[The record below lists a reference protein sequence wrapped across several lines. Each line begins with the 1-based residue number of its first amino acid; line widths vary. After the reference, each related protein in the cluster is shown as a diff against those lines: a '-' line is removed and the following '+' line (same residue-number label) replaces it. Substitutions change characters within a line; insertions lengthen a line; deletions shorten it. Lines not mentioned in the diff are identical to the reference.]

1 MSIKIFEL
9 KRMTGMIKEFQINN
23 QDNNYQENL
32 NQEYALMSKDEIWKL
47 QNQINDFGSRLT
59 GNYAHQKYIELLKRE
74 LEKYNLDIYEDSH
87 TFDKWEAKH
96 WSLSI
101 QHENGEK
108 EEVPTPFYY
117 PYSGE
122 TNEAGVTGEL
132 VYCKRGL
139 GMFKK
144 AKGKIA
150 IVEVS
155 LPTLPTSLILKKR
168 SVYPSTVKLPKTLT
182 NAVIGSVLCGPD
194 LKEAKKYGVLGVI
207 CVWKKLSA
215 CNANGQGLPFTTSYQ
230 GCPSLWVNQTVGD
243 RLIQLAKSSA
253 KATLTLE
260 ADVEKGAISKT
271 LYAVLP
277 GKNTKE
283 TIIISTHTD
292 GPNACEE
299 NGGIALLSLARY
311 FEKIPQEQ
319 RLRTMIFVF
328 ATGHFQIPQ
337 FGVREGQ
344 ATSRWLENHPELW
357 DGKGNNKKA
366 VAGVTIEHLG
376 CKEWRDNSKHVNYG
390 QTNPIELELVY
401 TGNKI
406 MNQIYLNAMS
416 GRLKARSVT
425 LRPRNGIYFGE
436 GQPLYQVGIP
446 TISLVPGPDYLCKE
460 SANGEIDKLDVGLME
475 EQVQTFLKLLIEIDK
490 TSTEVLGVPQRQ
502 SFGIF

>member
-1 MSIKIFEL
+1 MIEMEKKFE
-9 KRMTGMIKEFQINN
+9 TNN
-23 QDNNYQENL
+23 QEKHYQENL
-32 NQEYALMSKDEIWKL
+32 NQEYTFISKDEIWKL
-47 QNQINDFGSRLT
+47 QKQINDLGPRLT
-59 GNYAHQKYIELLKRE
+59 GNFAHQKYIELLKRE
-74 LEKYNLDIYEDSH
+74 LENSNLVVCEDSH

-101 QHENGEK
+101 QNANGEK
-108 EEVPTPFYY
+108 EEVSTTFYY

-122 TNEAGVTGEL
+122 TNEEGITGEL
-132 VYCKRGL
+132 IFCKGGL

-144 AKGKIA
+144 AMGKIA

-155 LPTLPTSLILKKR
+155 IPTIPTSAILKKR
-168 SVYPSTVKLPKTLT
+168 NVYPSTVKLPKTLT
-182 NAVIGSVLCGPD
+182 NAVIGSVLRGPN

-207 CVWKKLSA
+207 CIWKKLSVD
-215 CNANGQGLPFTTSYQ
+215 NANGQGLPFTTGYQ
-230 GCPSLWVNQTVGD
+230 GCPSLWVNHIVGD
-243 RLIQLAKSSA
+243 KLIQLAKLRT
-253 KATLTLE
+253 KATLTLQ
-260 ADVEKGAISKT
+260 ANVEKGAISKT
-271 LYAVLP
+271 LYTVLP

-283 TIIISTHTD
+283 TIIINTHTD

-299 NGGIALLSLARY
+299 NGGIALLLLARY
-311 FEKIPQEQ
+311 FEKIPQKQ

-357 DGKGNNKKA
+357 DGKGKNKKA

-376 CKEWRDNSKHVNYG
+376 CKEWRDNSKGVNYG

-401 TGNKI
+401 TGNEV
-406 MNQIYLNAMS
+406 MNQIYLDAMRL
-416 GRLKARSVT
+416 RLKARSIT

-460 SANGEIDKLDVGLME
+460 SKNGEIDKLDVELME
-475 EQVQTFLKLLIEIDK
+475 EQIQTFLKVLIEIDK
-490 TSTEVLGVPQRQ
+490 TSTQLLGIPQKQ
-502 SFGIF
+502 SYGLF